1 MKLSRKTI
9 IGIVAVGAVAYYV
22 WDRSRKGKSLNPFSS
37 FSANEEEFLASLN
50 AGGEEAPYT
59 TKSGT
64 SQGSTF
70 YQPTAGGVRTL
81 KGCKTYKGNVRQD
94 YIGTVVDNGR
104 VIVSTGNGYTTVCP
118 QRY

>member
-50 AGGEEAPYT
+50 AGGEEAPI
-59 TKSGT
+59 K
-64 SQGSTF
+64 GSTF
-70 YQPTAGGVRTL
+70 YQPTSTGGVRTF
-81 KGCKTYKGNVRQD
+81 KGCKTYKGNVSQD
-94 YIGTVVDNGR
+94 KIGMVLNNNSQ
-104 VIVSTGNGYTTVCP
+104 IMSTGNGYTTVCP
-118 QRY
+118 LR